1 MKVNRIS
8 HNLGGD
14 AELLPYRLEESR
26 REEEISEGV
35 GER

>member
-14 AELLPYRLEESR
+14 GKLLPYRLEESQ

-35 GER
+35 GDW